1 MSDKM
6 REEFEAWVLS
16 GRSPEPV
23 NKFIGGDYQDEI
35 VQAGWK
41 GWQTSRQAIEVKLPE
56 SPQFSKSEIAFMTP
70 YEIGEAQRRRSLLN
84 DCKEAIRAAG
94 IRIKGDV

>member
-23 NKFIGGDYQDEI
+23 NKFIGGDYRDAI

-41 GWQTSRQAIEVKLPE
+41 GWQASRQAIEVELPFVRG
-56 SPQFSKSEIAFMTP
+56 SGLGPFT
-70 YEIGEAQRRRSLLN
+70 
-84 DCKEAIRAAG
+84 G
-94 IRIKGDV
+94 IRTKGQ